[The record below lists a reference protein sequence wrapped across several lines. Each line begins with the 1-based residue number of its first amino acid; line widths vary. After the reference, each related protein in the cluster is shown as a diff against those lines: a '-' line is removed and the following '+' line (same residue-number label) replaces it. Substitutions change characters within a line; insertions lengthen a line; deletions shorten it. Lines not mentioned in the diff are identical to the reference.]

1 MVSLSDWA
9 LILLIVLAIP
19 VGFALFILP
28 SAILLKRSEP
38 ALSRAG
44 EPGLSRAGF
53 PVLSLRAVTRA
64 EVQKVCKQ
72 TAWLV
77 FLFAG
82 AWALEVALGTRDL
95 ALLVDAGVLLL
106 SGIGMRRCSRI
117 AAVVALAVFALNV
130 TLSARGSVFF
140 SLFSLIYI
148 VGISYG
154 VYAAFRYHRIP
165 GNGLH
170 GKAAAQQA
178 AEADGRTR

>member
-28 SAILLKRSEP
+28 LAILLERSEP
-38 ALSRAG
+38 ALRRAG
-44 EPGLSRAGF
+44 EPGLSGAGF
-53 PVLSLRAVTRA
+53 PVLSLQAATRA
-64 EVQKVCKQ
+64 EIQKVCKQ
-72 TAWLV
+72 AAWLV

-130 TLSARGSVFF
+130 TLSARGSAFF
-140 SLFSLIYI
+140 SLFALIYI

-154 VYAAFRYHRIP
+154 AYAAFRYHRVP
-165 GNGLH
+165 GRKLP
-170 GKAAAQQA
+170 GKAAA
-178 AEADGRTR
+178 